1 MPDSVAS
8 ALAMS
13 VLLQPGGPYSSTPR
27 GGDMPILKN
36 ASGCLSGHSTT
47 CGTVLPTM
55 RFKHRVCVFQLLL
68 QRSLG
73 ESVSHCSIGGF
84 GVNLF
89 FFAYLVEFL

>member
-27 GGDMPILKN
+27 GGDMPILKK

-47 CGTVLPTM
+47 CTGPFTNDEIQTPS
-55 RFKHRVCVFQLLL
+55 VF
-68 QRSLG
+68 
-73 ESVSHCSIGGF
+73 SVAIAAMSS
-84 GVNLF
+84 
-89 FFAYLVEFL
+89 

>member
-36 ASGCLSGHSTT
+36 ASGCRSGHSTT
-47 CGTVLPTM
+47 CVENT
-55 RFKHRVCVFQLLL
+55 C
-68 QRSLG
+68 S
-73 ESVSHCSIGGF
+73 SHDDRRTNDGQQY
-84 GVNLF
+84 NT
-89 FFAYLVEFL
+89 